1 MEPMETIE
9 PEEKIESINIEQDN
23 KKYILILKIIG
34 DQLTLVLSEPEMQNF
49 SYTKKITFQE
59 IKELDKDLD
68 DLESCEG
75 FYTYLKSLA
84 EKKAI
89 NIIEKEQNVC
99 IKFTIKHIIKNN
111 TIELILSSE
120 AINTDELFK
129 DLYKKIKDL
138 ESKDNIINE
147 LKNDNA

>member
-1 MEPMETIE
+1 M
-9 PEEKIESINIEQDN
+9 
-23 KKYILILKIIG
+23 
-34 DQLTLVLSEPEMQNF
+34 
-49 SYTKKITFQE
+49 TFQE

-89 NIIEKEQNVC
+89 NIIEKEQNLC

-120 AINTDELFK
+120 AKNTDELFK

-138 ESKDNIINE
+138 ESKDKIINE
-147 LKNDNA
+147 LKTNNDKLNKEIQILKEEIKEVKALIEPMKRFKEININRYKNLMKNQ

>member
-1 MEPMETIE
+1 M
-9 PEEKIESINIEQDN
+9 
-23 KKYILILKIIG
+23 
-34 DQLTLVLSEPEMQNF
+34 
-49 SYTKKITFQE
+49 TFKE

-111 TIELILSSE
+111 TIELILSPE
-120 AINTDELFK
+120 AKNTDELFK